1 MAAMSRRAVEKQVC
15 SECGNSRLVRD
26 YNRAALVCS
35 ECGFVVEERISDPGP
50 EWRNFGDGRAK
61 NRSRTGPPRAETV
74 HDYGLSTEVGRG
86 KRDARGGG
94 LSPERLSQLHRLR
107 RWDRR
112 ARFTNSDRTLA
123 RGFVEQGRLCAQL
136 MLPNSV
142 RNRAAAIYRRAL
154 KHGLVRG
161 RSVETIAT
169 AAVQCACRE
178 LCFYRDPNEFETASR
193 IGRDAAKRARG
204 LLIRELGLPIS
215 VPDPSLYVHPAAHR
229 LGVSRM
235 ARGRACAIVEYVQ
248 ESGLVTGR
256 EPRSVAAAALYL
268 ACKNTDEGVTQGQV
282 AGVTGVSRTTVE
294 KICSLI
300 SPWLKKKAGKKR

>member
-1 MAAMSRRAVEKQVC
+1 MVEVAPRNCPQ
-15 SECGNSRLVRD
+15 CGSPKLVRD
-26 YNRAALVCS
+26 YGRAALVCS
-35 ECGFVVEERISDPGP
+35 ECGFVVEERIGDPGP
-50 EWRNFGDGRAK
+50 EWRNFGNGRT
-61 NRSRTGPPRAETV
+61 NRSRAGPPLAETI

-86 KRDARGGG
+86 RRDARGGE
-94 LSPERLSQLHRLR
+94 LPPERISQLHRLR

-154 KHGLVRG
+154 NRGLVRG

-169 AAVQCACRE
+169 AAVQCACKE
-178 LCFYRDPNEFETASR
+178 LGFHRDSNEFEDASR
-193 IGRDAAKRARG
+193 VGRNATKRARS
-204 LLIRELGLPIS
+204 LLIRALSLPIS
-215 VPDPSLYVHPAAHR
+215 IPNPSLYVHPAAHR

-235 ARGRACAIVEYVQ
+235 TRGRACAIVEHIQ
-248 ESGLVTGR
+248 ENGLITGR

-268 ACKNTDEGVTQGQV
+268 ACKSTKGDITQGKV
-282 AGVTGVSRTTVE
+282 AEVTGVSRTTIE

-300 SPWLKKKAGKKR
+300 SSRFDKKARKKR

>member
-1 MAAMSRRAVEKQVC
+1 MAAMSRRTVEKQVC
-15 SECGNSRLVRD
+15 SECGNPRLVRD

-35 ECGFVVEERISDPGP
+35 ECGFVVEERIGDPGP
-50 EWRNFGDGRAK
+50 EWRNFGDGRT
-61 NRSRTGPPRAETV
+61 NRNRAGPPLSETI
-74 HDYGLSTEVGRG
+74 HDHGLSTEVGRG
-86 KRDARGGG
+86 RRDARGGE
-94 LSPERLSQLHRLR
+94 LPPERMSQLHRLR

-142 RNRAAAIYRRAL
+142 RTAAARIYRRAL

-169 AAVQCACRE
+169 AAVQCACRK
-178 LCFYRDPNEFETASR
+178 LGFYRDPNEFESASR
-193 IGRDAAKRARG
+193 IGRNTAKRARG
-204 LLIRELGLPIS
+204 LLIRELKLPIS
-215 VPDPSLYVHPAAHR
+215 IPDSSLYVHPAAR
-229 LGVSRM
+229 CLGVSRM
-235 ARGRACAIVEYVQ
+235 TRERACAIAEYVQ
-248 ESGLVTGR
+248 EGGLVTGR
-256 EPRSVAAAALYL
+256 EPRSVVAATLYL
-268 ACKNTDEGVTQGQV
+268 ACKSTNEGVTQGQV
-282 AGVTGVSRTTVE
+282 AEVTGVSRTTVE